1 MSTQRHQGQLVFDPF
16 HPRLRTDPYGFYEEL
31 RLQDPIHRSPFGMWI
46 ITRYEDVLTLLRH
59 PDTSNRPSAQSVHS
73 RPDRAASP
81 AKRLADNLFALLDGP
96 DHIRLRRHTDRAFK
110 KHFEKA
116 ESSVEDNVTRLL
128 AKARA
133 EGGMDLVED
142 FASPLPVWVI
152 SDYLGLPESDRPFV
166 ESYAHD
172 LFYIFSPGMEDDIP
186 RRLNRAVL
194 ELEGYFREW
203 VAHYRRSPK
212 DGLLADLITL
222 ADRGDIS
229 ETELIASCL
238 LLFSNGA
245 ETVAHMIGSSTLAL
259 FHHPHEMERLRRQP
273 ELMASAVEEC
283 LRFESPS
290 MIISKNSGSGLV
302 LNEVV
307 IPPQDPIFAVVG
319 SANRDPSVFENPHT
333 LQLDREPNKHLSFS
347 SGRHSCLGA
356 SLARTQAKV
365 ALSGLLALPGL
376 KLDGEP
382 RWKESIT
389 LRGLES
395 LPVLL

>member
-1 MSTQRHQGQLVFDPF
+1 MIFDPF
-16 HPRLRTDPYGFYEEL
+16 NPRLRTDPYGFYEEL
-31 RLQDPIHRSPFGMWI
+31 RRQDPIHRSPFGMWI

-59 PDTSNRPSAQSVHS
+59 PHTSNRPSAQSVHS
-73 RPDRAASP
+73 RPDRATSP
-81 AKRLADNLFALLDGP
+81 AKRLADHLFALLDGP

-110 KHFEKA
+110 EHFEKA
-116 ESSVEDNVTRLL
+116 ESSIEINVARLL

-133 EGGMDLVED
+133 AGGMDLVKD

-152 SDYLGLPESDRPFV
+152 SDYLGLPESDRSFV
-166 ESYAHD
+166 EHYAHD

-203 VAHYRRSPK
+203 VSHCRRFPK
-212 DGLLADLITL
+212 DGLLADLIIL
-222 ADRGDIS
+222 ADQGDIS
-229 ETELIASCL
+229 ETELLAGCL

-245 ETVAHMIGSSTLAL
+245 ETVAHMLGSSVLTLL
-259 FHHPHEMERLRRQP
+259 RHPQEMERLRRQP

-290 MIISKNSGSGLV
+290 MIVSKNSGSGLV

-307 IPPQDPIFAVVG
+307 IPPQEPIFAVVG

-333 LQLDREPNKHLSFS
+333 LQLDRQPNKHLSFS

-365 ALSGLLALPGL
+365 ALSELLAWPRLQ
-376 KLDGEP
+376 LDGEP

-389 LRGLES
+389 LRGLET
-395 LPVLL
+395 LPVRF